1 MMTNA
6 RLPPL
11 HSFPSSHRC
20 LHLTLVYLRISKDR
34 RKNLELTSVRAS
46 PEAGVW
52 RVAWR
57 TTPEQSKA
65 HEAAAAEL
73 PLLRANT
80 AGFLC
85 LSTLPMKEGWPFR
98 SYRSRTGTFREESV
112 RVWLCIKASW
122 STFLTHSNFS
132 LVLNHHW
139 DGFVAEETGH
149 QSQLAKSLKNYKSYS
164 YPYKCRNHVE
174 SKTQYIFS
182 S

>member
-1 MMTNA
+1 MLA
-6 RLPPL
+6 PHSGLPYNKQRQEEEPGVN
-11 HSFPSSHRC
+11 FC
-20 LHLTLVYLRISKDR
+20 ERISWGRSVKSC
-34 RKNLELTSVRAS
+34 LENYPRA
-46 PEAGVW
+46 
-52 RVAWR
+52 
-57 TTPEQSKA
+57 EQGTQ
-65 HEAAAAEL
+65 EAAAAEL

-85 LSTLPMKEGWPFR
+85 LSTLQMKEGWPFR
-98 SYRSRTGTFREESV
+98 SYRSRTGTFREERV

-122 STFLTHSNFS
+122 STFLPHSNFS